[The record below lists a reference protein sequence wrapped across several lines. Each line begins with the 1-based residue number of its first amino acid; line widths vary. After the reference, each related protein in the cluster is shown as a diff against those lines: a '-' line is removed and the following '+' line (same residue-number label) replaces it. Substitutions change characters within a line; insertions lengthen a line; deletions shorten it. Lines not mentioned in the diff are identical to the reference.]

1 MKLDRSS
8 QVVALSLT
16 VLFSLPAP
24 RMMAFPQQKDPAA
37 AQAKPQTESPEE
49 KKLRERE
56 ESLKKKEEERRDK
69 EAKAR
74 TREAKKYQTLREFAE
89 DQYASD
95 PDFRDQVDD
104 AYLDLQSAHA
114 LSAYRINTSHPKEL
128 LATENEGE
136 VLKIRR
142 ALYDNP
148 RVQEYVNR
156 LGQQIVPDDSE
167 KLYSFKVTV
176 NPIPAAYTLSTGTV
190 LVSTGMISL
199 LDNEAQLAYVLAHE
213 LGHVYKD
220 HWRIK
225 VMMPLAEEEYNKRQE
240 KKRLMW
246 AGLMGLAGV
255 GLGAAI
261 NGKQGAGFGGLVG
274 LGAGYAIGSY
284 YSQRIASD
292 WETAQENE
300 ADDFALKATLGKS
313 FDIQEV
319 PRLYETM
326 ARVARVD
333 SRTQLGFLGA
343 RSRIRERTD
352 YAQKLIGGSLQPQY
366 QEALKSN
373 KIKGTSPEFNLIM
386 SQLKRDNGIEAFYFD
401 MFQMAKMNLQQS
413 VTLRSDDPLAV
424 YYYGRVLKQVGRTK
438 EELDTAQQSLQA
450 AIRLDTRQAIP
461 EVQLHRALMLMDNKD
476 QPNQTEAVAALKAYI
491 VAYERK
497 RVESFQDEGLLPS
510 NVDILYDYMRLLG
523 DKNWRAPEL
532 ADIMKMNSGGQNGTS
547 AQQQQPSSIP
557 RVETPTETL
566 SPTKVKSRV
575 RPKQ

>member
-1 MKLDRSS
+1 MKRIHSS
-8 QVVALSLT
+8 QIVALSLT
-16 VLFSLPAP
+16 FLFSLPVP
-24 RMMAFPQQKDPAA
+24 RIAAFAQGTDPGA
-37 AQAKPQTESPEE
+37 AQTKQQAESPED

-56 ESLKKKEEERRDK
+56 ESLRKKEEDRKDR

-74 TREAKKYQTLREFAE
+74 TKEARKYQTLREFAE

-95 PDFRDQVDD
+95 SDFRGQVDD

-114 LSAYRINTSHPKEL
+114 IDAYRINTSHPKEL

-136 VLKIRR
+136 PLKIRR

-190 LVSTGMISL
+190 LVTTGMISL

-240 KKRLMW
+240 KKRAMW
-246 AGLMGLAGV
+246 AGLLGLAGASI
-255 GLGAAI
+255 GAAV
-261 NGKQGAGFGGLVG
+261 NGGTGAATGGVIG
-274 LGAGYAIGSY
+274 LGAGYALGSY

-292 WETAQENE
+292 WELAQENE

-326 ARVARVD
+326 ARVARLD

-343 RSRIRERTD
+343 RSRIRERSE
-352 YAQKLIGGSLQPQY
+352 YAQKLINGALQPQY
-366 QEALKSN
+366 QEALKAN

-386 SQLKRDNGIEAFYFD
+386 AQLKRDNGIEAFYFD
-401 MFQMAKMNLQQS
+401 MFQMAKVNLQQS
-413 VTLRSDDPLAV
+413 VTLRNDDPLAI

-438 EELDTAQQSLQA
+438 EELDTAEQSLQA
-450 AIRLDTRQAIP
+450 AVRLDTRQVIP
-461 EVQLHRALMLMDNKD
+461 EIQLHRALMLMDNKD
-476 QPNQTEAVAALKAYI
+476 QPNQPEAIAALKSYI
-491 VAYERK
+491 IAYERK
-497 RVESFQDEGLLPS
+497 RIESFRDEGLLPS

-532 ADIMKMNSGGQNGTS
+532 AELLRLNSGSQNAS
-547 AQQQQPSSIP
+547 AQQQPASIP
-557 RVETPTETL
+557 TVQTPAETLTPTK
-566 SPTKVKSRV
+566 TKGRL
-575 RPKQ
+575 RPRQ

>member
-1 MKLDRSS
+1 MTAS
-8 QVVALSLT
+8 A
-16 VLFSLPAP
+16 
-24 RMMAFPQQKDPAA
+24 QQTGPAA
-37 AQAKPQTESPEE
+37 SQAKPQTESPEE

-56 ESLKKKEEERRDK
+56 ESLRKKEEDRKEK

-95 PDFRDQVDD
+95 PEFRDQVDD

-114 LSAYRINTSHPKEL
+114 QEAYRINTSHPKEL
-128 LATENEGE
+128 LATENEGQ
-136 VLKIRR
+136 VLKLRR

-240 KKRLMW
+240 KKRAMW
-246 AGLMGLAGV
+246 TGLLGVAGMGI
-255 GLGAAI
+255 GAAI
-261 NGKQGAGFGGLVG
+261 NGSQGAYGGALVG
-274 LGAGYAIGSY
+274 LGDGFAIGSY

-292 WETAQENE
+292 WALAQEDE

-313 FDIQEV
+313 FDVQEV

-343 RSRIRERTD
+343 RSRIRERSN
-352 YAQKLIGGSLQPQY
+352 YAQKLISGPLQAQY
-366 QEALKSN
+366 QEALKGN

-386 SQLKRDNGIEAFYFD
+386 SQLKRDNGIEAFYYD

-413 VTLRSDDPLAV
+413 VGLRNDDPLAV

-450 AIRLDTRQAIP
+450 AIRLDNWQTIP
-461 EVQLHRALMLMDNKD
+461 EVQLHRALMLMESKD
-476 QPNQTEAVAALKAYI
+476 QPNQTEAAGALKAYV

-497 RVESFQDEGLLPS
+497 RVESFRDEGLLPP

-532 ADIMKMNSGGQNGTS
+532 AELLRTNSGGQNGAS
-547 AQQQQPSSIP
+547 AQQQPAIP
-557 RVETPTETL
+557 RVETPAETL
-566 SPTKVKSRV
+566 TPTRTKARF
-575 RPKQ
+575 RAKQ